1 MCSIWTHPCRW
12 NPGQKIKYLTIPSL
26 MPLTCLGNQLII
38 LTIPHEKVVGELVDL
53 SFHDSSARL
62 RAPCRLDWQCN
73 IDWCFS
79 DLQRFLVNKGGLV
92 QLKFPKFFIL
102 SSSLYHFYQVWS
114 YIYPLDRAWHIFQLV
129 SWTNLWITK
138 EID

>member
-12 NPGQKIKYLTIPSL
+12 NPGQKIKYLPILSL
-26 MPLTCLGNQLII
+26 VLLTCLGNQLII

-62 RAPCRLDWQCN
+62 RAPCCSDWQCN

-79 DLQRFLVNKGGLV
+79 DLQRFLVNKGGLI
-92 QLKFPKFFIL
+92 QQNSFQNPSFCPHHFIISIKFDLLFIHWTVPGTYFNW
-102 SSSLYHFYQVWS
+102 YHELTS
-114 YIYPLDRAWHIFQLV
+114 G
-129 SWTNLWITK
+129 
-138 EID
+138 